1 MALVI
6 LLRAVLHPGLP
17 LFCGSQVLPPCRCSD
32 LAAVA
37 GVSAII
43 TFVIVPSLA
52 RAFAGCTFPK
62 QLADS
67 PGQVHVRG
75 SQTFGL
81 LASSGQ
87 FCSKYGLVDKQ
98 SISSRRRDFAVL
110 ATSV

>member
-1 MALVI
+1 MSGAGNTPSCSLAS
-6 LLRAVLHPGLP
+6 LFP

-98 SISSRRRDFAVL
+98 TIYPVVGIL
-110 ATSV
+110 PY

>member
-1 MALVI
+1 MALDI
-6 LLRAVLHPGLP
+6 LLRAVLQPCFP

-67 PGQVHVRG
+67 PGQVHVAYWPV
-75 SQTFGL
+75 Q
-81 LASSGQ
+81 ASSAVNM
-87 FCSKYGLVDKQ
+87 GLFTNN
-98 SISSRRRDFAVL
+98 SIPSRRRDFAVL